1 MKLRIAPFF
10 WGTLVMAVTFTLGLF
25 VAVHQ
30 KVFVE
35 QQGIGSP
42 NVAPTPAIA
51 YFLVVVAVLVLVL
64 FLIPISKLKYLFR
77 VLFTVMYAW
86 GALILVWLLWPSH
99 NAYVV
104 YAIALGCGLLWLLW
118 TRIWLQNIL
127 LMITLGAMGSVF
139 GFFFMSP
146 WAFIIVMAA
155 ISIYDFLAVRSGL
168 MVWMADKMSETTTLP
183 AFIFPKDL
191 KDWRLS
197 VHAVDVNELS
207 ATKPEERE
215 YSILGGG
222 DVAFPLML
230 AASVFFQKDIKAAA
244 VVAVFAVIGLM
255 AAYLIQAWWLKGKPI
270 PALPPITAFSIIG
283 FLITWFFM

>member
-10 WGTLVMAVTFTLGLF
+10 WGTLVMAITFTLGLF

-30 KVFVE
+30 KIFVE
-35 QQGIGSP
+35 TQGIGSP

-51 YFLVVVAVLVLVL
+51 YFLGVVAVLVLVL

-86 GALILVWLLWPSH
+86 GALILVWLVWPSH

-104 YAIALGCGLLWLLW
+104 YAIALACGLLWLLW
-118 TRIWLQNIL
+118 ARIWLQNIL
-127 LMITLGAMGSVF
+127 LMVTLGAMGSVF

-183 AFIFPKDL
+183 AFIFPKNL
-191 KDWRLS
+191 KDMGLS
-197 VHAVDVNELS
+197 VHAVNVNELS
-207 ATKPEERE
+207 IAKPEDRE

-230 AASVFFQKDIKAAA
+230 AASVFFQKDMGAAT
-244 VVAVFAVIGLM
+244 VVAIFAVIGLL